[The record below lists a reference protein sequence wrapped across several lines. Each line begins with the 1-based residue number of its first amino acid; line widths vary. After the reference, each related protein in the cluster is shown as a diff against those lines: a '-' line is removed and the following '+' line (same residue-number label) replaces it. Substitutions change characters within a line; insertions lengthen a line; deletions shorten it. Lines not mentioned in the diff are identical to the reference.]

1 MVSPV
6 RGLSCLPCQNAGD
19 FTSDFSKAL
28 SPGMA
33 QRKFQEGDLPPAVP
47 EDRFFHLAATT
58 VSLRSASPWLIG
70 ARLVDFFCSEGA
82 IVEKTNPRKF
92 SVKASYFVEGVVCN
106 VKVRVYSLCVDFAVE
121 FQRLGGDVVAFSHM
135 YTKAL
140 DYLMEVFGGSGTAS
154 SAFFVPFS
162 APPQS
167 LLLSRACCG
176 AEVRSEALSRLR
188 LWSMACDEGRVE
200 SLCEPCVLETL
211 TKFLGGGDAGLK
223 FSAAS
228 ALLAMA
234 TSARGCAFLKE
245 STFSERLE
253 TLETLETLHEDSLV
267 ANKLKDVLQALKR

>member
-1 MVSPV
+1 MMVKGFFFGSIF
-6 RGLSCLPCQNAGD
+6 GLSSVLVHWTIG
-19 FTSDFSKAL
+19 SSRFSL
-28 SPGMA
+28 SLA
-33 QRKFQEGDLPPAVP
+33 Q
-47 EDRFFHLAATT
+47 
-58 VSLRSASPWLIG
+58 S
-70 ARLVDFFCSEGA
+70 
-82 IVEKTNPRKF
+82 
-92 SVKASYFVEGVVCN
+92 
-106 VKVRVYSLCVDFAVE
+106 
-121 FQRLGGDVVAFSHM
+121 
-135 YTKAL
+135 
-140 DYLMEVFGGSGTAS
+140 AS
-154 SAFFVPFS
+154 SAFFVTFS

-253 TLETLETLHEDSLV
+253 TLETLTSR
-267 ANKLKDVLQALKR
+267 VLG